1 MDVDLFIKKMPSV
14 IKELI
19 GREAFENRRSVNQ
32 EAISLLEEALVAR
45 VGASGNKRKRIEAY
59 LEGHA
64 DTNPA
69 ATPADPSVM
78 PAPPTS
84 LMSLHTP
91 PQGGRRPL
99 GVARP
104 NSPKRC
110 RKGALASMRS
120 TSAALP
126 T

>member
-1 MDVDLFIKKMPSV
+1 VDVDLFIKKMPSV

-69 ATPADPSVM
+69 ATPADSLVM
-78 PAPPTS
+78 PVPPTS
-84 LMSLHTP
+84 LMS
-91 PQGGRRPL
+91 
-99 GVARP
+99 
-104 NSPKRC
+104 
-110 RKGALASMRS
+110 
-120 TSAALP
+120 
-126 T
+126 